1 MELDHIARRVADEGL
16 TAGGDWRRVG
26 RPVATCPQLGD
37 DGIEIVDAH
46 GEVLAEVG
54 RRRSLEEVDLLVA
67 DVEPSTSKA
76 KVGPIIP
83 PDQAQSTF
91 VERQGFIEVVDV
103 DGNMV
108 DSEGFHNGILAD
120 LEVRAPAWVLVPAR
134 SSRQPMVCQAVRS
147 WYYRPSRGRGSVVEH
162 HLAKVRVAGSNPVVR
177 SS

>member
-1 MELDHIARRVADEGL
+1 MITLQKASQDSR
-16 TAGGDWRRVG
+16 AGNG
-26 RPVATCPQLGD
+26 RPVHRD
-37 DGIEIVDAH
+37 DDVALPESCCY
-46 GEVLAEVG
+46 
-54 RRRSLEEVDLLVA
+54 RRR
-67 DVEPSTSKA
+67 
-76 KVGPIIP
+76 P
-83 PDQAQSTF
+83 PEDGGNVRPGLDRWLRISDQAESTF

-177 SS
+177 SKKSW